1 MMIEDDDRLFFSQ
14 QESFYAPKI
23 KRETRPP
30 SALDGDLESI
40 EGSKRANL
48 LLDVVGPYDVGDLLG
63 KGGFGEVREGTNQL
77 SGEKVALKFLRR
89 SEIQSMGA
97 VNRTANEIN
106 CLATLKHRNI
116 IKLYMVQ
123 LVCLVDVL
131 KN

>member
-14 QESFYAPKI
+14 QESFYAPKV
-23 KRETRPP
+23 KRDTRPP
-30 SALDGDLESI
+30 SALDGDQEL
-40 EGSKRANL
+40 RNNL

-116 IKLYMVQ
+116 IKLYMVHF
-123 LVCLVDVL
+123 VC
-131 KN
+131 

>member
-14 QESFYAPKI
+14 QESFYAPKV

-123 LVCLVDVL
+123 LVC
-131 KN
+131 

>member
-123 LVCLVDVL
+123 LVC
-131 KN
+131 